1 MTSISTRRKTIALLV
16 CDVPMK
22 EVVAEHGEYPKIFHD
37 LMRKSLPVELGWEFT
52 MDAYDVVHKMEY
64 PSEDEIDSYDAF
76 MYTGS
81 AASAYADLAWIHRL
95 IEFTANL
102 VRNHSKVRI
111 FGICFGHQIVS
122 LALGGT
128 CVKNDGK
135 WEVGP
140 TNIRLTDMGKVVFGL
155 GDELNIQ
162 EMHQDHV
169 PFVPPGFHLLAS
181 TDVSMNQGMVSTFGT
196 SYHYTPTVES
206 RSNLSPPSSS
216 PDSAPESISLSDI
229 QIITIQGHPEFT
241 RQIVSTMTAKRA
253 SQGIITDALKE
264 DVDRRQDALG
274 DRVYGDGEV
283 VGRVLW
289 KILGYDT
296 R

>member
-37 LMRKSLPVELGWEFT
+37 LMRKSLPVELGWECT

-181 TDVSMNQGMVSTFGT
+181 TDVSMNQGM
-196 SYHYTPTVES
+196 S

-216 PDSAPESISLSDI
+216 PDSSPKSISLSDI

-289 KILGYDT
+289 KILGV
-296 R
+296 